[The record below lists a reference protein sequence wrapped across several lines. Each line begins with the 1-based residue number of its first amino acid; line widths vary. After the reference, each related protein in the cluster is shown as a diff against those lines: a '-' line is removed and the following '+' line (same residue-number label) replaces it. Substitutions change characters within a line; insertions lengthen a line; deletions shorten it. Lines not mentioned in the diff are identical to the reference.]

1 MRINLIEILLSL
13 PAVFLAITFH
23 EFAHAY
29 SAHRLERSYPK
40 TLAGLLLTL
49 WLMWI
54 GLVLLCLLCLVLDG
68 QNRCS

>member
-29 SAHRLERSYPK
+29 SAHRLGDPTPK
-40 TLAGLLLTL
+40 PWQAY
-49 WLMWI
+49 
-54 GLVLLCLLCLVLDG
+54 
-68 QNRCS
+68 S